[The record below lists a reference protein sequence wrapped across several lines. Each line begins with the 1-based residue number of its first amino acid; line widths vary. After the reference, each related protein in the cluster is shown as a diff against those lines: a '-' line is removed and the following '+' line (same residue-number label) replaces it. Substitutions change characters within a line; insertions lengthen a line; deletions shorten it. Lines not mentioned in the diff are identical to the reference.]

1 MAHQYTAEII
11 WERGTQ
17 SFLDNRYS
25 RKHLLKFDGGIEVV
39 GSSSPLV
46 VPLPFSEPQALDPE
60 EAFVSAISSCHMLW
74 FLSIAAKHGFLVDSY
89 HDTAVGIMQ
98 PNEQKKYWLA
108 EVTLQPKVAFSGVSH
123 PSSEELERLHHKAHE
138 ACFIANSVKTK
149 ITVDLQTHVN
159 RAYT

>member
-1 MAHQYTAEII
+1 MAHQYMAEII

-17 SFLDNRYS
+17 TFLDNRYS

-46 VPLPFSEPQALDPE
+46 VPLPFSEAQALDPE

-74 FLSIAAKHGFLVDSY
+74 FLSIAANKGFIVDSY
-89 HDTAVGIMQ
+89 HDTAVGVMTL
-98 PNEQKKYWLA
+98 NEDKKYWVSA
-108 EVTLQPKVAFSGVSH
+108 VTLQPKTRFSGAKT
-123 PSSEELERLHHKAHE
+123 PSPEELGRMHDAAHE

-149 ITVDLQTHVN
+149 ITVS
-159 RAYT
+159 A